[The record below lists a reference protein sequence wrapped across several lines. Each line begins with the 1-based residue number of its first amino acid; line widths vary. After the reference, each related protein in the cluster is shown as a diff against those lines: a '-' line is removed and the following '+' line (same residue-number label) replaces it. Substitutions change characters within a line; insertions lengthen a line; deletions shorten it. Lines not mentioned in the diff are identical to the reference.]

1 MTAITVGIEVI
12 VCLIA
17 ILAVVF
23 IAYNIIEWIIENITN
38 IK

>member
-17 ILAVVF
+17 ILVVVF